1 MLASTEAVLAGGV
14 IAQGLA
20 YVNAWKGKTVVV
32 KYGGSVLDA
41 VDRSTIAEDLVL
53 LRGAGIHAV
62 LVHGGGP
69 EITRMLDRL
78 GKPSTFVHGLR
89 VTDAETMEVV
99 EMVLAGRANKTL
111 VAAIT
116 QAGGRAVGLS
126 GKDGRMLLAR
136 KYEADVD
143 LGQVGE
149 VQAVDPALVRSLSA
163 DGYIPV
169 IASIGIGL
177 DGTAYNLNADT
188 AAGALAV
195 AVGAS
200 KFILLTDV
208 DGIYRDPGGAAVRP
222 PAGRDLEA
230 AQDGGRSGHDART
243 LVSELRAADAEAMV
257 RDGTISRGMIP
268 KVGACLDALRGGVP
282 SAHIINGTVPHALL
296 VELFTE
302 RGIGTMLTP

>member
-1 MLASTEAVLAGGV
+1 MSRTPMVATGEAVLAGGV
-14 IAQGLA
+14 IAQGLG
-20 YVNAWKGKTVVV
+20 YVNAWKGKSVVV
-32 KYGGSVLDA
+32 KFGGSVLDA
-41 VDRSTIAEDLVL
+41 IGRSTIAEDLAL
-53 LRGAGIHAV
+53 LKGAGIDPV

-69 EITRMLDRL
+69 EITRMLERL

-99 EMVLAGRANKTL
+99 EMVLAGRANKSL
-111 VAAIT
+111 VSAIT

-136 KYEADVD
+136 KYESDVD

-149 VQAVDPALVRSLSA
+149 VAAVDPALVRAVSE

-169 IASIGIGL
+169 IASIGIGA
-177 DGTAYNLNADT
+177 DGTSYNLNADT
-188 AAGALAV
+188 AAGALAI

-208 DGIYRDPGGAAVRP
+208 DGVYRDR
-222 PAGRDLEA
+222 E
-230 AQDGGRSGHDART
+230 ART
-243 LVSELRAADAEAMV
+243 LVSELRATEAESMT

-268 KVGACLDALRGGVP
+268 KVAACLDAIRGGVP

>member
-1 MLASTEAVLAGGV
+1 MSRTPMVAASEAGLAGGV
-14 IAQGLA
+14 IAQGLG

-32 KYGGSVLDA
+32 KFGGSVLDGA
-41 VDRSTIAEDLVL
+41 GRSTIAEDLVL
-53 LRGAGIHAV
+53 LKGAGIDAV

-69 EITRMLDRL
+69 EITRMLERL
-78 GKPSTFVHGLR
+78 GKRSTFVHGLR
-89 VTDAETMEVV
+89 VTDDETMDVV
-99 EMVLAGRANKTL
+99 EMVLAGRANKSL
-111 VAAIT
+111 VSAIT

-136 KYEADVD
+136 KLHTDVD
-143 LGQVGE
+143 LGHVGE
-149 VQAVDPALVRSLSA
+149 VQAVDPGLVRSLSA

-169 IASIGIGL
+169 IASIGIGP
-177 DGTAYNLNADT
+177 DGTSYNLNADT
-188 AAGALAV
+188 AAGALAT

-208 DGIYRDPGGAAVRP
+208 DGVYRD
-222 PAGRDLEA
+222 
-230 AQDGGRSGHDART
+230 HDARIV
-243 LVSELRAADAEAMV
+243 VSELRAADAEGMI

-268 KVGACLDALRGGVP
+268 KVAACLDAIRGGVP

>member
-1 MLASTEAVLAGGV
+1 MSRTPMVAASEGVLAGGV
-14 IAQGLA
+14 IAQGLR

-32 KYGGSVLDA
+32 KFGGSVLDVA
-41 VDRSTIAEDLVL
+41 PSRGQDGGMTIADDLVL
-53 LRGAGIHAV
+53 LKGAGINAV

-69 EITRMLDRL
+69 EITRMLERL

-89 VTDAETMEVV
+89 VTDQETMDVV
-99 EMVLAGRANKTL
+99 EMVLAGRANKSL
-111 VAAIT
+111 VSAIT
-116 QAGGRAVGLS
+116 QAGGLAVGLS

-136 KYEADVD
+136 KYQSDVD

-149 VQAVDPALVRSLSA
+149 VEAVDPGLVRSLSG

-169 IASIGIGL
+169 IASIGIGR
-177 DGTAYNLNADT
+177 DGASYNLNADT

-208 DGIYRDPGGAAVRP
+208 DGVYRG
-222 PAGRDLEA
+222 
-230 AQDGGRSGHDART
+230 QDART
-243 LVSELRAADAEAMV
+243 LVSELRAGEADAMI

-268 KVGACLDALRGGVP
+268 KVTACLDAIRGGVP
-282 SAHIINGTVPHALL
+282 SAHIINGVVPHALL

>member
-1 MLASTEAVLAGGV
+1 MSRTPMVATSEAALAGGV
-14 IAQGLA
+14 IAQGLG

-32 KYGGSVLDA
+32 KFGGSVLDVA
-41 VDRSTIAEDLVL
+41 GRSTIAEDLVL
-53 LRGAGIHAV
+53 LKGAGIGAV

-69 EITRMLDRL
+69 EITRMLERL
-78 GKPSTFVHGLR
+78 GKRSTFVHGLR
-89 VTDAETMEVV
+89 VTDDETMDVV
-99 EMVLAGRANKTL
+99 EMVLAGRANKSL
-111 VAAIT
+111 VSAIT

-136 KYEADVD
+136 KLHTDVD
-143 LGQVGE
+143 LGHVGE
-149 VQAVDPALVRSLSA
+149 VQAVDPGLVRSLSA

-169 IASIGIGL
+169 IASIGIGP
-177 DGTAYNLNADT
+177 DGTSYNLNADT
-188 AAGALAV
+188 AAGALAI
-195 AVGAS
+195 AVGAG

-208 DGIYRDPGGAAVRP
+208 DGVYRD
-222 PAGRDLEA
+222 
-230 AQDGGRSGHDART
+230 HDARI
-243 LVSELRAADAEAMV
+243 LVSELRAGDAEGMI

-268 KVGACLDALRGGVP
+268 KVAACLDAIRGGVP

>member
-1 MLASTEAVLAGGV
+1 MSRTPMMATSEAVPAGGV
-14 IAQGLA
+14 IAQGLG

-32 KYGGSVLDA
+32 KFGGSVLDVA
-41 VDRSTIAEDLVL
+41 GRSTIAEDLVL
-53 LRGAGIHAV
+53 LKGAGIDAV

-69 EITRMLDRL
+69 EITRMLERL

-89 VTDAETMEVV
+89 VTDAETMEIV
-99 EMVLAGRANKTL
+99 EMVLAGRANKSL
-111 VAAIT
+111 VSVIT

-149 VQAVDPALVRSLSA
+149 VAAVDPALVRAVSD

-169 IASIGIGL
+169 IASIGIGQ
-177 DGTAYNLNADT
+177 DGTSYNLNADT

-195 AVGAS
+195 ALGAS

-208 DGIYRDPGGAAVRP
+208 DGVYRD
-222 PAGRDLEA
+222 
-230 AQDGGRSGHDART
+230 HDAKT
-243 LVSELRAADAEAMV
+243 LVSELRSAEAEAMM

-268 KVGACLDALRGGVP
+268 KVSACLDAIRGGVP